1 MKTIVLL
8 DNSYFNFYRYFATMK
23 WWSFR
28 SKEIGTVDNPDF
40 IGSLDSQY
48 LKNLRLL
55 SKITGVDH
63 QEFFA
68 IKDSE
73 RSTLWRTMIY
83 PEYKG
88 HRVVECVEPVGG
100 SGDTSYPSDE
110 KCAPDVLQEVF
121 RYLNSKF
128 MWSLGPKIRLPRLEA
143 DDIIAVMTKM
153 YSELG
158 YQVFVVSGDK
168 DFIQLMQYPNVEVI
182 DAAGKPRVIADPK
195 RYLHRKILKGDPSD
209 NIRSVKYPWGKLDQ
223 ADSESAWEYIM
234 NSILID
240 FDYIPRFYQNQIVKH
255 LHEHEIIDLADLEQD
270 YNPKKIQLGLCCINS
285 SLDACCARKPIIR
298 TVESLG
304 LEYLYTEVEKN
315 IRDLAKMIDW
325 NHRHGVRVLRVS
337 SGLVPHAS
345 NRRVAF
351 GTLNRFQHLFEE
363 IGSLARKY
371 KQRLTFH
378 PGQYNVIGSP
388 NSEAFENTV
397 LDLEYHAEV
406 LDRMGCDQD
415 SVMVVHG
422 GGLYSDSKSVN
433 IARWSTNF
441 KTLSSRIQRRLVLEN
456 DEKSYNIEDCLEISR
471 LTGIPVVFDTHHHEC
486 YVKSHPNE
494 TLSDGS
500 EYISRILETW
510 KRPIVGFPIKP
521 KFHVSEQAI
530 DCRLGCHSDYV
541 ETIPEYLLNIPEV
554 FGIEIDIMIEA
565 KAKEKA
571 LQRLY
576 ERYPFIDPFMID
588 V

>member
-28 SKEIGTVDNPDF
+28 SKEIGTIGNPDF

-48 LKNLRLL
+48 LKNLKLL

-88 HRVVECVEPVGG
+88 HRVVECVEPVG
-100 SGDTSYPSDE
+100 SGDASEE

-121 RYLNSKF
+121 RYLNLKF

-158 YQVFVVSGDK
+158 CRVFIVSGDK

-182 DAAGKPRVIADPK
+182 DAAGKPRVIADPG

-209 NIRSVKYPWGKLDQ
+209 NIRAVKYPWSRS
-223 ADSESAWEYIM
+223 DSESAWEYIM

-240 FDYIPRFYQNQIVKH
+240 FDYIPRFYQNQIIRF
-255 LHEHEIIDLADLEQD
+255 LDSQRIIDLSKLEQD

-285 SLDACCARKPIIR
+285 ELEGVCCARKPIIR

-325 NHRHGVRVLRVS
+325 NHRNGVRVLRVS

-388 NSEAFENTV
+388 NQEAFENTV

-422 GGLYSDSKSVN
+422 GGLYSDPKGVN
-433 IARWSTNF
+433 ITRWSTNF
-441 KTLSSRIQRRLVLEN
+441 KTLSGRIQRRLVLEN

-486 YVKSHPNE
+486 YVKSHPGE
-494 TLSDGS
+494 ALASGS
-500 EYISRILETW
+500 EYLARILATW
-510 KRPIVGFPIKP
+510 QHPIIGFPIKP
-521 KFHVSEQAI
+521 KFHVSKQASNG
-530 DCRLGCHSDYV
+530 RLGCHSDYV
-541 ETIPEYLLNIPEV
+541 ETIPEYLLSIPEV
-554 FGIEIDIMIEA
+554 YDIEIDIMIEA

-571 LQRLY
+571 LRKLY
-576 ERYPFIDPFMID
+576 ERYPEIDPFIID